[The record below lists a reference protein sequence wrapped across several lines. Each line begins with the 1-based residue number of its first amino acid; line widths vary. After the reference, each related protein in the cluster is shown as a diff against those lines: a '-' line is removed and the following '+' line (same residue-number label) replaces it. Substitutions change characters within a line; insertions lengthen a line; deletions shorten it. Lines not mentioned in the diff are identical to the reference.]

1 MFMIYAKVYDNKIVI
16 ENLGEKI
23 YNIDNII
30 MILPEVVKY
39 KIIR

>member
-1 MFMIYAKVYDNKIVI
+1 MIYYKVYDNKIVI